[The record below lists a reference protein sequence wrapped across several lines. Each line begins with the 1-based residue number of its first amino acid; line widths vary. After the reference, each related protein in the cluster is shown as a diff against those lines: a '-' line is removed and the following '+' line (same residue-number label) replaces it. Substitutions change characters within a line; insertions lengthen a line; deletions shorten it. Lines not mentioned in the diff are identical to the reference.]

1 MPEIKE
7 ALVTVHLSQANMQR
21 LLQALA
27 PAKVTVCAPYGPGA
41 KEEIAQAVQTADVA
55 ILNGDLDGDIL
66 AGKNLKWIHCCH
78 AGLDRSAR
86 PEVFERGILLTSS
99 SGRSAPALAEHALMF
114 MLALT
119 YDLPMLQRAQKDHK
133 WAISREYAMRTGLY
147 GKTIGIIGFGKT
159 GHEVARLAHSF
170 SMNIVAWDRCRRE
183 EEGISR
189 IYGAD
194 SGDSLNELLAQCDYV
209 VLSLELNDQTYHII
223 GTQQLQVMK
232 PTAFLI
238 NMARGKLIDEPALV
252 QALRKGQLAGAGLDT
267 FETEPL
273 PSESPLWDMENVII
287 TPHCTPSL
295 PDREERALYYV
306 LENIQAYRAGRPM
319 LNQLTEK
326 NIFSRP
332 YSKVKAKG
340 KLM

>member
-7 ALVTVHLSQANMQR
+7 ALVTVHLSPSNEQR
-21 LLQALA
+21 LLDALA
-27 PAKVTVCAPYGPGA
+27 PAKVTICAPYGLDA
-41 KEEIAQAVQTADVA
+41 KEKIARAVQTADVA
-55 ILNGDLDGDIL
+55 ILNGDLDDIIL
-66 AGKNLKWIHCCH
+66 TGKNLKWIHCCH

-99 SGRSAPALAEHALMF
+99 SGRSAPALAEHVLMF

-119 YDLPMLQRAQKDHK
+119 YDLPMLQRAQRAHK
-133 WAISREYAMRTGLY
+133 WAVSREYAMKTGLY

-170 SMNIVAWDRCRRE
+170 SMKIIAWDRCRRE

-189 IYGAD
+189 IYGAED
-194 SGDSLNELLAQCDYV
+194 GDSLNELLAQCDYV
-209 VLSLELNDQTYHII
+209 VLCLELNDQTYHII
-223 GTQQLQVMK
+223 GASQLQAMK

-238 NMARGKLIDEPALV
+238 NMARGKLVDEPALA
-252 QALRKGQLAGAGLDT
+252 QALREGQLAGAGLDT

-273 PSESPLWDMENVII
+273 PAESSLWNMENVII

-295 PDREERALYYV
+295 PDREERALHYV
-306 LENIQAYRAGRPM
+306 LENIKAYRTGKPM

-332 YSKVKAKG
+332 YKTVKPKG
-340 KLM
+340 E